1 MAAKMNK
8 YTEEYRRETAGYALS
23 SDKSVSQVARDL
35 GLSQGTLN
43 RWLLKR
49 REELGGGSLHSADTP
64 ETKELR
70 KRVAELEMENEF
82 LKKRAPSSPKTR
94 SSR

>member
-1 MAAKMNK
+1 MAAKMNG
-8 YTEEYRRETAGYALS
+8 YTEEYRRETADYAIS

-43 RWLLKR
+43 RWVLKR
-49 REELGGGSLHSADTP
+49 REELGGGSSHLADAP
-64 ETKELR
+64 EVKELK

-82 LKKRAPSSPKTR
+82 LKKASAFFAKNQK
-94 SSR
+94 